1 MIHAIYFHRFLSDSS
16 PPPYPPNFMFLFTSL
31 SKQNKRKPRNTEKS
45 HKRENHTKV
54 HHDKTCQRKQNGTQS
69 PQNTAEFVLCGST
82 LPRCGALPEV
92 WLIDPVR
99 LHWEWWFSLCQWHR
113 LQTAW
118 LEMGCCVCFP
128 SQCWDPVCLKS
139 VQASCTLSSLLNSYV
154 SPVVDEDNVSL
165 KSSITSGS

>member
-1 MIHAIYFHRFLSDSS
+1 MQYIFLVSS
-16 PPPYPPNFMFLFTSL
+16 LTPPHLPTHPTLCSFLRL
-31 SKQNKRKPRNTEKS
+31 SQNKTKENQGTQRNPTKGKITTKS
-45 HKRENHTKV
+45 IMTKHAKENS
-54 HHDKTCQRKQNGTQS
+54 GTQS

-139 VQASCTLSSLLNSYV
+139 VQASCTLSRLLSSYV